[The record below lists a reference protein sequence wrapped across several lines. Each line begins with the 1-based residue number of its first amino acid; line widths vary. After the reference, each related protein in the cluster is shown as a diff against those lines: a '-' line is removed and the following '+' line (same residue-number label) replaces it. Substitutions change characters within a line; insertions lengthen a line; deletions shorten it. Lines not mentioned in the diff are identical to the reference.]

1 MQVVEETAIYS
12 LNTTVLMIIHLS
24 NERLGYS
31 TLLLP
36 QSVEIIF
43 FPHATPASFV
53 KE

>member
-1 MQVVEETAIYS
+1 MPVVEETAIYS
-12 LNTTVLMIIHLS
+12 LNTTILMIIHLS
-24 NERLGYS
+24 DERLGYS

-43 FPHATPASFV
+43 PHATPAAFV